1 MKNKKVFIILSL
13 IIVVGVLLFIFY
25 IGKANTDTSKEFS
38 EDTYIFEEQEMGRDV
53 ETGEQE
59 ENSTVYTPTEVK

>member
-1 MKNKKVFIILSL
+1 ML
-13 IIVVGVLLFIFY
+13 Y
-25 IGKANTDTSKEFS
+25 IQKQWKANADTNKEFS

-59 ENSTVYTPTEVK
+59 ENSTVYTPTEVR

>member
-25 IGKANTDTSKEFS
+25 IRKANADINKAFS
-38 EDTYIFEEQEMGRDV
+38 EDAYFFEEEMGGDM